1 MSNQTETESPKDIR
15 ERMGL
20 TQIQMAIRADVG
32 LTTIQKYEAGK
43 LINPHAKVARKIA
56 AAYSEGDPSP
66 VTTDTALPAGE
77 ARADQDAKEAKASA
91 A

>member
-1 MSNQTETESPKDIR
+1 MSNQTTTESPKDIR

-32 LTTIQKYEAGK
+32 LTTIQKYESGR

-56 AAYSEGDPSP
+56 AAYSAGDPSP
-66 VTTDTALPAGE
+66 EGQANASDAQATDANRESSTAKVA
-77 ARADQDAKEAKASA
+77 
-91 A
+91 